1 MTPSRGRGYAD
12 AAAYRRQLEQQAAAL
27 QLPTGGRTPLAE
39 AVARCGFHAVVFDAE
54 QGPVRLGLSREL
66 ARRMNAPCLPLGK

>member
-1 MTPSRGRGYAD
+1 MPDIAVILGKD
-12 AAAYRRQLEQQAAAL
+12 A
-27 QLPTGGRTPLAE
+27 LPRAKATAE
-39 AVARCGFHAVVFDAE
+39 AVARCSFHAVVFDAE